1 MHMTSRLRIAI
12 CCLLIGAFFTPSGR
26 AAEAPADTGK
36 AAAEPGAVSIRVEP
50 QSWQA
55 RRSEFARIVNN
66 LGGKDPQVLKEF
78 EAVLTEFEQKPF
90 SRTPMEN
97 MEILGV
103 FYVPREGIEAT
114 LTYIA
119 ANAALGW
126 YDALRYGSASGR
138 QEILHNEGF
147 FKLPMV
153 LAGDEFI
160 QMAVKFFVEQ
170 PEKTA
175 QLVQKGIAIADAL
188 KDDPRYD
195 HQWPSAY
202 GLERTLCALGA
213 DCTKPSPAQAAE
225 WPDAWEETKARVIRY
240 YRNNDPRAAAPAEQ
254 ATKAKASDPKPAAT
268 AKKKR

>member
-1 MHMTSRLRIAI
+1 MLRLLPLA
-12 CCLLIGAFFTPSGR
+12 LLAAAVFFTPACK
-26 AAEAPADTGK
+26 AADKPADAGK
-36 AAAEPGAVSIRVEP
+36 AAAEPGVVTIKVEP

-55 RRSEFARIVNN
+55 RRGEFARIVNN
-66 LGGKDPQVLKEF
+66 LGGKDAQVFKDF
-78 EAVLTEFEQKPF
+78 DAVLTEFVEKPY

-103 FYVPREGIEAT
+103 FYVPRQGIEAT
-114 LTYIA
+114 LTHIA

-126 YDALRYGSASGR
+126 YDALRYGSESGR
-138 QEILHNEGF
+138 AEILQNEGF
-147 FKLPMV
+147 FKLPLM
-153 LAGDEFI
+153 LAGDEI
-160 QMAVKFFVEQ
+160 VQQTVKFFIEQ

-213 DCTKPSPAQAAE
+213 ECTPPSAVPKAQWGE
-225 WPDAWEETKARVIRY
+225 AWEETKARVIRY

-254 ATKAKASDPKPAAT
+254 PAKAASDPKRAT
-268 AKKKR
+268 ATKKKR

>member
-1 MHMTSRLRIAI
+1 MTFRLRTAI
-12 CCLLIGAFFTPSGR
+12 LAILIGNVIAPSSR
-26 AAEAPADTGK
+26 AADAPADAGK
-36 AAAEPGAVSIRVEP
+36 AGAEPTVVTVKVEP
-50 QSWQA
+50 RAWQA
-55 RRSEFARIVNN
+55 RRGEFARIVNN
-66 LGGKDPQVLKEF
+66 LGGKDAQVLKDF

-103 FYVPREGIEAT
+103 FYVPREGIEPT
-114 LTYIA
+114 LSLIA

-126 YDALRYGSASGR
+126 YDALRYGSESGR
-138 QEILHNEGF
+138 AEILHNEGF

-213 DCTKPSPAQAAE
+213 ECTPPSAVPKAQWGE
-225 WPDAWEETKARVIRY
+225 AWEETKARVVRY
-240 YRNNDPRAAAPAEQ
+240 YRNNAPRAAAPAEQ
-254 ATKAKASDPKPAAT
+254 APSSDPKRAAAT
-268 AKKKR
+268 KKKR